1 MTRLKVALMISVAL
15 NLFAFGA
22 ISSFL
27 IMRPSP
33 PPFGGGGGPDPIR
46 GPLLSPREL
55 DQILSPEGAVVRDE
69 ILQRNRSSFHAVID
83 NLMAA
88 RRKAIDAAKGD
99 TVNLAAVQ
107 DALAEAQKWDA
118 MLTTQAQQV
127 MIELLQR
134 LPTADRQKVL
144 EASSQHLRMGPMGLP
159 PR

>member
-1 MTRLKVALMISVAL
+1 MTRLKAALMISVAL

-22 ISSFL
+22 ISSFF
-27 IMRPSP
+27 IMRPPP
-33 PPFGGGGGPDPIR
+33 PPFGGGGGTDPIR

-99 TVNLAAVQ
+99 TVDMAAVQ

-144 EASSQHLRMGPMGLP
+144 EASSQHLRMGPMGPP